1 MGIGRYGRHRS
12 AGVIMSDTPQAR
24 KRGPLRALYDWT
36 LSLASHPKA
45 LWALAFV
52 AFIESSVFP
61 IPPDVLMVAM
71 IVAHPSR
78 AFVIA
83 AVATVASVLG
93 GLLGYWIGYGAFE
106 TLGRPVLEFY
116 GKDAYFTEFQQRYND
131 WGAWAV
137 LIAGVTP
144 FPYKVITILSG
155 VTSLSLPV
163 FIVASIVARALRFFL
178 VAWLLWKFGAP
189 IRDFIEKRLGLVFT
203 VFVVLLLGGFWA
215 VRYL

>member
-1 MGIGRYGRHRS
+1 ML
-12 AGVIMSDTPQAR
+12 
-24 KRGPLRALYDWT
+24 RGLYDWT
-36 LSLASHPKA
+36 LSLARHPNA

-61 IPPDVLMVAM
+61 IPPDVLMIAM
-71 IVAHPSR
+71 IVARPSR

-83 AVATVASVLG
+83 GVATVASVAG

-116 GKDAYFTEFQQRYND
+116 GKDAYFTEFQARYNE

-155 VTSLSLPV
+155 ATALNLWV
-163 FIVASIVARALRFFL
+163 FLVASVIARALRFFI
-178 VAWLLWKFGAP
+178 VAALLWKFGAP
-189 IRDFIEKRLGLVFT
+189 IRDFIERRLGLVFS
-203 VFVVLLLGGFWA
+203 VFMVLLLGGFLA
-215 VRYL
+215 IRFL